1 MTKEPIKNFF
11 GQTIG
16 YVETDERTGDQVVRD
31 FYNKILGY
39 YYKDRNVTTDF
50 YKRIVARGNALTSFL
65 AAEFNRRK

>member
-1 MTKEPIKNFF
+1 MNKEPIKNFF

-16 YVETDERTGDQVVRD
+16 YVETDNNGNQILRD

-50 YKRIVARGNALTSFL
+50 YKRIIAKGNALTSLL
-65 AAEFNRRK
+65 AEEFNKRR